1 MDKTVKVQVKNIAS
15 APQKARLV
23 ADMVRGMNVAKAIDV
38 LSLTN
43 KKAALD
49 VKKALV
55 SGVANAKTLLGV
67 EKENLVVSKLSI
79 DEGKKQR
86 KVNFGSRG
94 RVSMMTKR
102 KSHINLELKVK

>member
-1 MDKTVKVQVKNIAS
+1 MDKKVTVQINNIGVS
-15 APQKARLV
+15 PQKARLV
-23 ADMVRGMNVAKAIDV
+23 ADMVRGMNVAKAINV
-38 LSLTN
+38 LTLTN

-49 VKKALV
+49 IKKALV
-55 SGVANAKTLLGV
+55 SGVANAKELHGV

-102 KSHINLELKVK
+102 KSHINLELSVK